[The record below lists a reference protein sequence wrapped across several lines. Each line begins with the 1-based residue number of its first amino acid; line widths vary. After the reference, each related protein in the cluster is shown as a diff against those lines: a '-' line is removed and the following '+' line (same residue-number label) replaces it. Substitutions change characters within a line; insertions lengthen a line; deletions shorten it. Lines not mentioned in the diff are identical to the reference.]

1 MRKEL
6 KDIRHNIDDYDIRI
20 WGDDVIIHDHK
31 NIFCALSMCEDE
43 LIGFGLQTNLDDNR
57 EEKVL
62 RLCLDVAHSLKELNN
77 YLKGN

>member
-6 KDIRHNIDDYDIRI
+6 KDIRHNISDYDIRI

-31 NIFCALSMCEDE
+31 KIFCALSMHEEE
-43 LIGFGLQTNLDDNR
+43 LLGFGLQTNLDDNR

-62 RLCLDVAHSLKELNN
+62 KLCLNIASAIKELNE
-77 YLKGN
+77 YLER